1 MIKRLLVIGHILS
14 LIIFSCAL
22 VEEIKPPDEFL
33 ACLKVRMGKNDP
45 SHASYESL
53 NNFCIGSNRNKQTAR
68 VEGRHL
74 NISVETVNWINELL
88 RMSNVDMHERAK
100 RQAVNNDT
108 IPIPPY
114 LQFVF
119 PSQFGTPLYPWNRGA
134 IDTTNQNQQPPPVQ
148 NVAQQPT
155 ANIQG
160 QQTIVLPASVQQN
173 PQIPA
178 QIPQISAQGPQIPA
192 QGLQIPSQGPQ
203 ISAQGPQIPSQG
215 LPIPAQGP
223 QIPAQGL
230 QIPAQG
236 PQFPAQG
243 PRIPAQ
249 GPQIRA
255 QGPQIPAQRPQIPAQ
270 GRQIPAQSAQ
280 IPAQSAQIPAQVPV
294 QQLGGQQRFQ
304 MPQFTRP
311 PQVVRPPP
319 RRQLRVRKEYRRLT
333 DQERSRYHRAI
344 LMMKADTVNL
354 I

>member
-1 MIKRLLVIGHILS
+1 MIKRFLVIGHILS

-33 ACLKVRMGKNDP
+33 ACLKVRMEKNDP

-68 VEGRHL
+68 AEGRHL
-74 NISVETVNWINELL
+74 NISVETVSWINELL
-88 RMSNVDMHERAK
+88 RMSGVDMHERAK

-114 LQFVF
+114 LQFAF
-119 PSQFGTPLYPWNRGA
+119 PTQFGTPLYPLTRRA
-134 IDTTNQNQQPPPVQ
+134 IDTTNQNQQPQPVQ

-160 QQTIVLPASVQQN
+160 QQTIILPASVQQN

-178 QIPQISAQGPQIPA
+178 QLPPISAQGPQIPA
-192 QGLQIPSQGPQ
+192 QGPQIP
-203 ISAQGPQIPSQG
+203 AQGPQ
-215 LPIPAQGP
+215 IPAQGP

-236 PQFPAQG
+236 PQ
-243 PRIPAQ
+243 IP
-249 GPQIRA
+249 A
-255 QGPQIPAQRPQIPAQ
+255 QGPQIPAQGP
-270 GRQIPAQSAQ
+270 QIPAQSAQ
-280 IPAQSAQIPAQVPV
+280 IPAQSAQIPAQSARIPAQVPV
-294 QQLGGQQRFQ
+294 QQLRGQQQFQ

-311 PQVVRPPP
+311 PQVVRPPQ

-333 DQERSRYHRAI
+333 DQERARYHRAI

-354 I
+354 T